1 MEKTIELEPSVAEKL
16 KKDCIKF
23 FKENYKYY
31 EDSISLAEK
40 FDLGITDFDFI
51 IFKKNNFYDGIAFKI
66 VEQVGN
72 KLYMLLDNNNIYKLN
87 EISSLEDF
95 KTYLEIYFFYI
106 KT

>member
-1 MEKTIELEPSVAEKL
+1 MENNDLEPFLAEKL

-66 VEQVGN
+66 VEQVSN
-72 KLYMLLDNNNIYKLN
+72 KLYMLLDNNNIYKLD

-95 KTYLEIYFFYI
+95 KTSLEIYFLI
-106 KT
+106 